1 MKVIENKKNRAIPY
15 LCIIVVILFIVSV
28 GMYIKLRNDSMGCDD
43 KDLNHLNP
51 QIVCLGKQ
59 IVNKKSYVEFKIK
72 LNLYIDRE
80 KTEGN
85 ISEAAIYFR
94 DLQYGP
100 TFGIDE
106 YAKFSPAS
114 LLKLPM
120 MISYLDLSES
130 DPKILDNEIYFEGYN
145 QDIKQSILPKISA
158 KEGVHYKILEL
169 INMMI
174 KYSDND
180 SYYALLAYLNTLA
193 PNTQLLRDTFV
204 DLGIID
210 PKSTFEETI
219 TVKSYAGIFTQL
231 FNSTFFSS
239 KVTSEIA
246 LSMLTDTDFT
256 EGVVAGV
263 PRGTRVAHKFGERFD
278 DVAKVKQLHDCGI
291 VYYPQNPYL
300 LCVMTKGDDIDK
312 LKLFISEVSRMT
324 YQEFDSRR
332 I

>member
-1 MKVIENKKNRAIPY
+1 MKVLEKKKNRAIPY
-15 LCIIVVILFIVSV
+15 LCITVAFLFLVSV
-28 GMYIKLRNDSMGCDD
+28 GMYIKLRNDSMGCDN
-43 KDLNHLNP
+43 KDLQHLNP

-59 IVNKKSYVEFKIK
+59 VINKKNYVEFKTK
-72 LNLYIDRE
+72 LESYITIEQR
-80 KTEGN
+80 EGN
-85 ISEAAIYFR
+85 ISEVAIYFR

-120 MISYLDLSES
+120 MISYLSLSE
-130 DPKILDNEIYFEGYN
+130 DEPEILEREIYFEGYS

-158 KEGVHYKILEL
+158 KEGVHYKISEL

-231 FNSTFFSS
+231 FNSTFFSL
-239 KVTSEIA
+239 KKTSEIA
-246 LSMLTDTDFT
+246 LEILTDTDFT
-256 EGVVAGV
+256 EGIVAGV
-263 PRGTRVAHKFGERFD
+263 PMGTRVAHKFGERFD
-278 DVAKVKQLHDCGI
+278 DVLKIKQLHDCGI
-291 VYYPQNPYL
+291 VYYPKNPYL
-300 LCVMTKGDDIDK
+300 LCVMTRGEDMDK
-312 LKLFISEVSRMT
+312 LKTFISEVSRMM
-324 YQEFDSRR
+324 YQEFDLRR